1 MAYENF
7 IPTLWAEGI
16 ERDLERICVFKED
29 CNTKYEGRVK
39 KVGDTVRIF
48 GVGKPTIYTMDR
60 KNASGNLVDPEE
72 VDDTSITLAIKQIR
86 YFNFLVGDFDEA
98 QAIPG
103 VMEALRQ
110 EASEGLADEI
120 DKYIASF
127 AMSSKIKKL
136 YGDKPL
142 KLTADKA
149 VEGEIN
155 VLHAIDAAAQALYEN
170 DVKDTTEIV
179 LTVTPRFFTLFRRAY
194 IGSDTNNSEM
204 LKTGR
209 VAQYGNIK
217 IKQSNNVARS
227 ADGSVDH
234 MMIRT
239 KRAIAFAN
247 PLTSV
252 EAYRPEK
259 KFADAVKGYSLFD
272 AVEAR
277 PKEVI
282 DINVTY

>member
-16 ERDLERICVFKED
+16 ERDLERMCVFKED
-29 CNTKYEGRVK
+29 CNTKYEGKVK
-39 KVGDTVRIF
+39 KVGDSVRIY
-48 GVGKPTIYTMDR
+48 GVGKPTIYTLDR
-60 KNASGNLVDPEE
+60 ADASGNLQDPEE
-72 VDDTSITLAIKQIR
+72 VDDTSITLAINQIR

-98 QAIPG
+98 QAVPG
-103 VMEALRQ
+103 VMDALRA

-120 DKYIASF
+120 DRYIASF
-127 AMSSKIKKL
+127 AMSKQIQKL
-136 YGDKPL
+136 YGTKPL

-155 VLHAIDAAAQALYEN
+155 VLHAIDAAAQKLYEN

-179 LTVTPRFFTLFRRAY
+179 MTVSPHFFTLFRRAY

-209 VAQYGNIK
+209 ATQYGNIK
-217 IKQSNNVARS
+217 IKQSNNVAKS
-227 ADGSVDH
+227 GDVDH

-247 PLTSV
+247 PLTNV

-259 KFADAVKGYSLFD
+259 KFADAVKGYTLFD